1 MGLIDKSS
9 HRLPSIL
16 RDAATHRRRLQK
28 KSHSQRYKIGSHF
41 AVFKNPEQ
49 YAAFHALVF
58 HYRVERRL
66 PKFEY
71 PPVGYWIAEDAATFR
86 ICDPFFRK
94 QDLHDPRRHGGQRHD
109 VHLLNTTMLSL
120 VIPEDLN
127 VVLYDLDSRKPFASI
142 IRNFSN
148 SQPMLRWMKSVV
160 DEAVGSRRT
169 ARKEDPGQL
178 VQVGWTTGARNN
190 PSFDAARNLLR
201 PGEDTTE
208 ADKENAFATA
218 YFWRRVQLLHPPEV
232 GDSIAGFYKEHNI
245 PRLDPDWPAT
255 RRVHGPVS
263 VPTDTEPI
271 TFQDAEFAPGCLV
284 MTERYCRPVHR
295 EAQPHEWS
303 VLWTTLREGTDPRG
317 GHFYIPSYGVCIRTA
332 QDTSIAW
339 KPSDYHTT
347 SLGSYDPNIA
357 FARNE
362 DDETMNQQ
370 GIAFVTSNK
379 IASVWAEFARKKG
392 LTGLQRVEGALAML
406 AKIDNGYSDGL
417 YNIVP
422 DQV

>member
-1 MGLIDKSS
+1 MNLIDEPS
-9 HRLPSIL
+9 HALLSIL
-16 RDAATHRRRLQK
+16 KEAVTHRRRLQN
-28 KSHSQRYKIGSHF
+28 KSHSKRQKIGSHF
-41 AVFKNPEQ
+41 AVFKTPEQ

-58 HYRVERRL
+58 HYSVERRC

-71 PPVGYWIAEDAATFR
+71 PPAGYWIAEDAATFR
-86 ICDPFFRK
+86 VCDPFFRT
-94 QDLHDPRRHGGQRHD
+94 QPLHDARRHGGKRHE
-109 VHLLNTTMLSL
+109 VHLLNASMLSL
-120 VIPEDLN
+120 IIPEDLN
-127 VVLYDLDSRKPFASI
+127 IVLYDIETHKPFASI

-148 SQPMLRWMKSVV
+148 SQPMLQWMKRVV
-160 DEAVGSRRT
+160 DEAVASRRT

-178 VQVGWTTGARNN
+178 VQISWTTGARNN

-218 YFWRRVQLLHPPEV
+218 YFWHRVQLLHHPEV
-232 GDSIAGFYKEHNI
+232 GNSITAFYREHNI
-245 PRLDPDWPAT
+245 PRLDPDWPNT

-263 VPTDTEPI
+263 VPTDVEPI
-271 TFQDAEFAPGCLV
+271 TFQDAEFAPGCVV

-295 EAQPHEWS
+295 EVQPHEWAA
-303 VLWTTLREGTDPRG
+303 LWTTLREGTDPRG
-317 GHFYIPSYGVCIRTA
+317 GHFYIPSYGVCIRMA

-347 SLGSYDPNIA
+347 SLGLYDPTIA
-357 FARNE
+357 FERDE

-379 IASVWAEFARKKG
+379 IATVWAEFARKEG
-392 LTGLQRVEGALAML
+392 LTGLQRVEGALATL
-406 AKIDNGYSDGL
+406 AKVDSGYSDGL
-417 YNIVP
+417 YSDNP
-422 DQV
+422 G